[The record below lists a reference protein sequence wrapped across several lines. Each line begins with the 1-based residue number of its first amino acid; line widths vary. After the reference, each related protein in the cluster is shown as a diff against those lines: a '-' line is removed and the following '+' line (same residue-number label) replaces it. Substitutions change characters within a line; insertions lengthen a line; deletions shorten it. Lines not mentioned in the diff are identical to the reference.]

1 MPESVFT
8 KKCLPSRHSD
18 THDPAVQGTWVFHTI
33 KPACVREQL
42 MYLEQRI
49 ELQKGFPF
57 SRQEL
62 FEFIAMP
69 GPSASANGL
78 SAVQGTWAFH
88 TIKNNKQ
95 TKIKTEK
102 RKTCWLPIV
111 LAGAKDGMRHPY
123 WAYKRTHG

>member
-1 MPESVFT
+1 
-8 KKCLPSRHSD
+8 
-18 THDPAVQGTWVFHTI
+18 
-33 KPACVREQL
+33 

-57 SRQEL
+57 SRQKL
-62 FEFIAMP
+62 FECIAMP